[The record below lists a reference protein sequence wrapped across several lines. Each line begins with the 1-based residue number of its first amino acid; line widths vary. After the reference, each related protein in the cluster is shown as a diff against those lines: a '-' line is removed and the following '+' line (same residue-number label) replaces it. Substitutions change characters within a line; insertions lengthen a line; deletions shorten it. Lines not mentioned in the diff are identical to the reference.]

1 VYVQPADL
9 RLGNARRVLAALQRS
24 WPCTRPELARRTGL
38 SAMTVGKVAE
48 QLLELDL
55 LDEAPGEPVPGLGR
69 PPRQLSPSAR
79 LRFVAI
85 ELGVRTTS
93 LCRLGLAGEAVPPRR
108 ASIEMPGSAAE
119 FLAAV
124 GSARAVLGPEPVEAV
139 LVSVPGVLDSG
150 GPSIVYS
157 PNLHWSEGPALLRA
171 LGAAF
176 AAPVCAV
183 QEAQAL
189 ALGHLAAGAAPE
201 HFLMVDFGDGVG
213 SSVVTSGRLLGGP
226 LPLSGEI
233 GHTPV
238 PGNLRRCGC
247 GAIGCIE
254 TLAGRAGLLASQREV
269 VGRDV
274 DWAELRAALH
284 GRQLPEWLLS
294 TLDALAMVLAGALN
308 LLGLREVVV
317 VGDCAE
323 LHPAIVPQLRERL
336 MAHSLLGRFGEI
348 ECKLAPARR
357 QLGLLAAAVD
367 RRLLPEPGQSS
378 R

>member
-9 RLGNARRVLAALQRS
+9 RLGNARRVLAALQRA

-38 SAMTVGKVAE
+38 STMTVGKVAE
-48 QLLELDL
+48 QLLELGL
-55 LDEAPGEPVPGLGR
+55 LDEAPGEPLPGLGR

-85 ELGVRTTS
+85 ELGVHTS
-93 LCRLGLAGEAVPPRR
+93 TVCRLGLAGEAVPPRR
-108 ASIEMPGSAAE
+108 VSIAMPGSAAE
-119 FLAAV
+119 FLTSV
-124 GSARAVLGPEPVEAV
+124 GAARAALGPEPVEAV
-139 LVSVPGVLDSG
+139 LISVPGVLDSG

-157 PNLHWSEGPALLRA
+157 PNLHWSEGPGLLRA
-171 LGAAF
+171 LGVAF
-176 AAPVCAV
+176 GAPVCAV

-189 ALGHLAAGAAPE
+189 ALGHLAAGTAPE

-213 SSVVTSGRLLGGP
+213 SSVVTSGKLLGGP
-226 LPLSGEI
+226 LPLSGEL

-238 PGNLRRCGC
+238 PGNRRRCGC

-254 TLAGRAGLLASQREV
+254 TLAGRAGLLASHREV
-269 VGRDV
+269 VGREV
-274 DWAELRAALH
+274 DWAQLRASLH
-284 GRQLPEWLLS
+284 ERELPEWLLT

-317 VGDCAE
+317 VGDGAE

-348 ECKLAPARR
+348 ECRLAPARR

-367 RRLLPEPGQSS
+367 RRLLPEPG
-378 R
+378 RVAR